1 MRPSPMPEPE
11 LVVFDLGGTTIHD
24 RGEVPAAFAEA
35 LRAGGIAFEAA
46 ELDAW
51 RGASKRDVV
60 AKLLGRGGPGAAASR
75 VDDVYRIF
83 RRGLTARLTC
93 AGELSL
99 PGIARMIG
107 RLRAARIRVAIA
119 TGFDREI
126 VALVLGSVE
135 WGGMLDA
142 QVCSDDVREG
152 RPAPYLIFEA
162 MERCGVRDVR
172 RVAVVGDTRL
182 DLEAGWNAGATYRIG
197 VLTGAHD
204 RATLLA
210 APHTHVLQSAA
221 DVPDLWLETAT

>member
-1 MRPSPMPEPE
+1 MTASSRPEPE

-35 LRAGGIAFEAA
+35 LRASGIAFEAA
-46 ELDAW
+46 ELAAW
-51 RGASKRDVV
+51 RGASKREVV
-60 AKLLGRGGPGAAASR
+60 AKLLDRGGPGAASSR
-75 VDDVYRIF
+75 VAEVYGIF
-83 RRGLTARLTC
+83 HTGLRTRLTR

-99 PGIARMIG
+99 PGIGRTID

-119 TGFDREI
+119 SGFDREI
-126 VALVLGSVE
+126 VALVLGSVD

-182 DLEAGWNAGATYRIG
+182 DLEAGWNAGVTYRIG

-210 APHTHVLQSAA
+210 APHTHVLASAA
-221 DVPDLWLETAT
+221 DVPDLWLEAPT

>member
-1 MRPSPMPEPE
+1 MRPSPLPGPD

-24 RGEVPAAFAEA
+24 RGAVPAAFAEA

-46 ELDAW
+46 ELDSW
-51 RGASKRDVV
+51 RGASKREVV
-60 AKLLGRGGPGAAASR
+60 ARLLDRGGPGAAASR
-75 VDDVYRIF
+75 VADVYGIF
-83 RRGLTARLTC
+83 RRGLATRLTG

-99 PGIARMIG
+99 PGIARTIG
-107 RLRAARIRVAIA
+107 RLRAAQIRVAIA
-119 TGFDREI
+119 SGFDREI
-126 VALVLGSVE
+126 VQLVLGSVE

-162 MERCGVRDVR
+162 MARCGVRDVR

-210 APHTHVLQSAA
+210 APHTHVLPSAA
-221 DVPDLWLETAT
+221 DVPDLWLEPAT